1 MIGPGLSAFATHC
14 RSVNRPVLA
23 DTLRDF
29 TARTTLIAM
38 RYQSSHDAALSC
50 QEHVDIVAA
59 LAAGDSTRAEAL
71 MARHLASVQ
80 AALRLPAEEDP
91 LQQLREALAPL
102 PASAPADPAEPAY
115 LGALL

>member
-1 MIGPGLSAFATHC
+1 M
-14 RSVNRPVLA
+14 LA

-50 QEHVDIVAA
+50 QEHEAIVAA
-59 LAAGDSTRAEAL
+59 LAAGNGARAEAL
-71 MARHLASVQ
+71 MAEHLANVQ
-80 AALRLPAEEDP
+80 AALRLPPDDDP

-102 PASAPADPAEPAY
+102 PANAHERTDSTEPAQPAY